1 MPSKLFLSGL
11 ALALC
16 QGAFAQ
22 SPPPAPQSAPLR
34 LTLDD
39 AMARARANSPQIL
52 SANIATLLAREDTVQ
67 AKAALLPEASS
78 FNQFIYTQPNGTP
91 SGVFVSNDGPH
102 VYNNQA
108 VVHGDIYS
116 LGKIADY
123 RKTQVAE
130 AVARAKAEIASRGL
144 TAVVVQNYYGMVSS
158 SRKLANAQQSLAEA
172 REFLDITQKQER
184 GGEVAHSDVVKAQIQ
199 VEQRQRDAQ
208 EAQLGLDK
216 ARLAFSVLLFPD
228 FRQDFAVVDDL
239 DTSRPLPP
247 LAEVQE
253 LAGANNPDIRAAAGD
268 RGNAE
273 LGNQVG
279 ARGPAAFALFRLF
292 LRHQRQ
298 PVRAP
303 RPRRPSQLRLRGAG
317 PVEHPASG
325 PGAPRA
331 ARSGRPSWASSRPAT
346 TSASPSA
353 SSWPTSMPST
363 WRPTPPASRS
373 PPCAIRWTLPPTA
386 CGSPCCATR
395 PARFRCWKW
404 WTRNPRWWMRATPY
418 DDGLVRYRLALANLQ
433 TLTGAF

>member
-22 SPPPAPQSAPLR
+22 SPPAPLR

-78 FNQFIYTQPNGTP
+78 FNQFIYTQPNGAP
-91 SGVFVSNDGPH
+91 SGVFVSNDGTH

-158 SRKLANAQQSLAEA
+158 TRKLANAQQSLAEA

-184 GGEVAHSDVVKAQIQ
+184 GGEAAHSDVVKAQIQ

-208 EAQLGLDK
+208 ESQLGLDK
-216 ARLAFSVLLFPD
+216 VRLGFSVLLFPD
-228 FRQDFAVVDDL
+228 FRQDFTVVDDL
-239 DTSRPLPP
+239 DASRPLPP
-247 LAEVQE
+247 LAEVQK
-253 LAGANNPDIRAAAGD
+253 LAGASSPDIRAPKAPWKCRTGKSSP
-268 RGNAE
+268 R
-273 LGNQVG
+273 
-279 ARGPAAFALFRLF
+279 ARPACHRFPSIISSASTPTSSRSTTRKAS
-292 LRHQRQ
+292 
-298 PVRAP
+298 VTMAP
-303 RPRRPSQLRLRGAG
+303 PRR
-317 PVEHPASG
+317 
-325 PGAPRA
+325 
-331 ARSGRPSWASSRPAT
+331 SS
-346 TSASPSA
+346 
-353 SSWPTSMPST
+353 
-363 WRPTPPASRS
+363 
-373 PPCAIRWTLPPTA
+373 
-386 CGSPCCATR
+386 
-395 PARFRCWKW
+395 
-404 WTRNPRWWMRATPY
+404 
-418 DDGLVRYRLALANLQ
+418 
-433 TLTGAF
+433 